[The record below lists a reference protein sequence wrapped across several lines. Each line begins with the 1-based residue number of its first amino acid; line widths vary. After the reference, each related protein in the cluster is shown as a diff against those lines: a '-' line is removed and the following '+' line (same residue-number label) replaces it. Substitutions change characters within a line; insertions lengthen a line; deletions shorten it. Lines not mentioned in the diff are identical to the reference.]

1 MKKLTKALLTLSSA
15 ALIAAPLAVSAQE
28 AEGLSAIMITDQGG
42 IDDKSFNQSAWE
54 GLVAWGEEHGKEQGV
69 GGYDY
74 LESPSDS
81 DYITNMNTAI
91 QGGFDVIFGVGF
103 KIQDALT
110 QMSEQNP
117 DQYFAIVDGVVEADN
132 VASLNFKDHEAAF
145 LAGVAAASTTE
156 TNHIGFVGGVEGV
169 VIDRFEAGFVAGAKE
184 INPDIEISIEYVGS
198 FADAPRGKQIAAAM
212 YANDADII
220 FQAAGGSGNGVFS
233 EARDLVTADPER
245 NIWVIGVDRDQE
257 EEGTFEVD
265 GETRVITLTSTLKE
279 IGSSIKTFLEN
290 SEADGF
296 TAGNTVFGLAEGGVG
311 ITDGEMAEDV
321 VSTIEDYEQ
330 QIIDGEIEVPE
341 TPAE

>member
-1 MKKLTKALLTLSSA
+1 MKKLSKALLTLSSA
-15 ALIAAPLAVSAQE
+15 ALVASPFAVSAQE
-28 AEGLSAIMITDQGG
+28 EDGLSAIMITDQGG

-81 DYITNMNTAI
+81 DYITNFNTAM

-110 QMSEQNP
+110 QMSGQNP
-117 DQYFAIVDGVVEADN
+117 EQMFAIVDGAVEADN
-132 VASLNFKDHEAAF
+132 VASLNFKDHEAGF

-156 TNHIGFVGGVEGV
+156 SDHIGFVGGVEGV
-169 VIDRFEAGFVAGAKE
+169 VIDRFEAGFVAGAQE

-212 YANDADII
+212 YANGADII

-290 SEADGF
+290 SETNGF
-296 TAGNTVFGLAEGGVG
+296 EAGNTVFGLAEGGVG
-311 ITDGEMAEDV
+311 ITDGELSEDV
-321 VSTIEDYEQ
+321 ISVIADYEQ